1 MGSSGPGELEG
12 VALLADLSP
21 PPVARLSDLPAE
33 TQLALRDL
41 SMGDCA
47 RAATRLR
54 DIREAFPDEA
64 RLYLLEGASFVC
76 NGDGR
81 RALVTF
87 DALDRAV
94 EDRGLKRPRQ
104 LPWYRAQ
111 AQILEGDL
119 EAALESLGEVD
130 RVDSRHRGAARKLAR
145 KIETTSIQ

>member
-21 PPVARLSDLPAE
+21 PSVARLSDLPSE
-33 TQLALRDL
+33 TQLALREL
-41 SMGDCA
+41 SMGDCGS
-47 RAATRLR
+47 AAGRLR
-54 DIREAFPDEA
+54 ELRENFPDEA

-87 DALDRAV
+87 DELERAV
-94 EDRGLKRPRQ
+94 EERGLKRPRQ

-111 AQILEGDL
+111 AQLLEGDS

-145 KIETTSIQ
+145 EIETRGMH